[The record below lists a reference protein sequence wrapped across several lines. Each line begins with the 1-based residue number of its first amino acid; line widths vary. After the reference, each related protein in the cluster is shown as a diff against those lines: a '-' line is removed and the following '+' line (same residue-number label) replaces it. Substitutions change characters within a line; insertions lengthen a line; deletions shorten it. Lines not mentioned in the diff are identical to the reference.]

1 MTADKPSPF
10 VPKLRFPE
18 FRDVPD
24 WEEVSLGT
32 FLVRA
37 PDYGVNAAAVPFS
50 ETLPTYIRIT
60 DINSDGQ
67 FAPCPRVSVDVGA
80 AEEKYLRDGD
90 IVLARTGASV
100 GKSYRYRE
108 EDGRLV
114 YAGFLIRVRPNPQ
127 RLLSQFLAAYLS
139 AWRYWDW
146 VRLASARSGQPGIN
160 GAEYASM
167 PLPLPPNGGALAEQ
181 QKIADC
187 LGSLDDLIAAEGRK
201 LEVLRQHKQGLMQ
214 QLFPQPGETRP
225 RLRFPEFEDAPD
237 WEEVTLGTLLDRP
250 PDYGVNAA
258 AVPFSECLPTYI
270 RITDINDDGQFAS
283 RARVSVDIDATDE
296 QYLED
301 GDIVLARTGA
311 SVGKSHR
318 YREEDGRLVYAG
330 FLIRVRPNPERLLS
344 QFLAGYLSTW
354 SYWNWVRLTS
364 ERSGQPGINAT
375 EYASIPLPLPPD
387 RRTLAEQQKIAD
399 CLTSIDDKL
408 NAQSRKLGTLKQQK
422 QGLTQQ
428 LFPSLEAE

>member
-18 FRDVPD
+18 FRDAAD

-167 PLPLPPNGGALAEQ
+167 PLPLPPKGGTLAEQ

-201 LEVLRQHKQGLMQ
+201 LEALRQHKQGLMQ
-214 QLFPQPGETRP
+214 QLFPLPGETRP
-225 RLRFPEFEDAPD
+225 RLRFPEFEDAPE
-237 WEEVTLGTLLDRP
+237 WESRELGLMTSKIGSGVTPRGGEKNYRSSGRPFVRSQNVGWGEFILDNVVHIDEDTHASFAATEVEEGDVLLNISGASIGRSAVADARIA
-250 PDYGVNAA
+250 GGNVNQH
-258 AVPFSECLPTYI
+258 VCIIRCLSEHIQAWFL
-270 RITDINDDGQFAS
+270 S
-283 RARVSVDIDATDE
+283 
-296 QYLED
+296 QYLISKHGQD
-301 GDIVLARTGA
+301 QID
-311 SVGKSHR
+311 SCQ
-318 YREEDGRLVYAG
+318 AG
-330 FLIRVRPNPERLLS
+330 GNRQGLNFGQIRSFLIP
-344 QFLAGYLSTW
+344 
-354 SYWNWVRLTS
+354 
-364 ERSGQPGINAT
+364 QPR
-375 EYASIPLPLPPD
+375 D
-387 RRTLAEQQKIAD
+387 VAEQERIAD
-399 CLTSIDDKL
+399 CLRAADIILATQ
-408 NAQSRKLGTLKQQK
+408 AQRISALKRQK
-422 QGLTQQ
+422 QGSLQQ
-428 LFPSLEAE
+428 LFPSLVEG